1 MGRAKT
7 DMKKRFSWSAKRDTK
22 KQKPHRW
29 DKRSAKK
36 GKDLLKSIENAVKKV
51 YTKNIRSCSTN

>member
-1 MGRAKT
+1 
-7 DMKKRFSWSAKRDTK
+7 MKKRFSWSAKRDTK